1 MALYLANIT
10 YIIYSYNDSNTIG
23 PSFED
28 VCGNIYTLDSS
39 YPSYT
44 YSNSEPIL
52 NLSFNFPSSDPNS
65 SANNNPL
72 AGMNT
77 VILGT
82 NCSNIS
88 QYAFYDCSSLTTV
101 TIQPSGLTSISNYAF
116 YACSKLLNITIGNGG
131 TSIGVSA
138 FSGCSSLNS
147 VTIPSSVI
155 SIGDTAF
162 ESCSSLTSI
171 IIPSSVMTIGNNS
184 FELCSNLQYVYTD
197 STTSTVYTSGT
208 NSTNVYSSF
217 FGGPSITVT
226 ISDISSSDSHS
237 GSYKLSWSGIDK
249 TTGKIV
255 TGSYTGS
262 VTASANTVYTDAHLS
277 AAIYAFEDCLDH
289 ITVYVLPYYS
299 NVNYTFNHITTS

>member
-1 MALYLANIT
+1 MSYVSGTT
-10 YIIYSYNDSNTIG
+10 YIVYPTNLGDSIVDYNNNT
-23 PSFED
+23 
-28 VCGNIYTLDSS
+28 YTLDSS

-44 YSNSEPIL
+44 YSNSEHIL
-52 NLSFNFPSSDPNS
+52 NLSFNFHSSDPNS
-65 SANNNPL
+65 PANNNPL

-88 QYAFYDCSSLTTV
+88 QFAFYDCSSLTKV

-116 YACSKLLNITIGNGG
+116 YACSKLLNITIGNGV

-184 FELCSNLQYVYTD
+184 FELCSKLQYVYTD

-208 NSTNVYSSF
+208 NSTNPNVYSSF
-217 FGGPSITVT
+217 FGGPSITV
-226 ISDISSSDSHS
+226 ILSPDSHS
-237 GSYKLSWSGIDK
+237 GSYTLSWSGIDK
-249 TTGKIV
+249 TTGTIV

-262 VTASANTVYTDAHLS
+262 VTATANTAYTDAHLS
-277 AAIYAFEDCLDH
+277 AAIYAFEDCLDY
-289 ITVYVLPYYS
+289 ITVYVLS
-299 NVNYTFNHITTS
+299 HHNNVQYNFYHTTS

>member
-1 MALYLANIT
+1 MAQYLANTT
-10 YIIYSYNDSNTIG
+10 YIIYSKTVG

-28 VCGNIYTLDSS
+28 VYGNIYTLDSKL
-39 YPSYT
+39 PSYT
-44 YSNSEPIL
+44 YTNGDSNLI
-52 NLSFNFPSSDPNS
+52 NVNFNFPSYPNS
-65 SANNNPL
+65 ADNNNPL

-88 QYAFYDCSSLTTV
+88 QNAFYNCSSLTTV

-116 YACSKLLNITIGNGG
+116 YACNTLSDITIGNGV
-131 TSIGVSA
+131 TSIGVYA

-147 VTIPSSVI
+147 VTIPSSVT

-162 ESCSSLTSI
+162 QSCSSLTSI

-184 FELCSNLQYVYTD
+184 FELCLKLQYVYTD

-208 NSTNVYSSF
+208 KSTNVYSSF

-226 ISDISSSDSHS
+226 ISDSHS
-237 GSYKLSWSGIDK
+237 GSYTLSWSGIHK
-249 TTGKIV
+249 TTGATV
-255 TGSYTGS
+255 TGTFTQTVSSTGDTYGDAHDSSSQTAHNVIRDYLKTNVTPSYTS
-262 VTASANTVYTDAHLS
+262 VDWNIKA
-277 AAIYAFEDCLDH
+277 
-289 ITVYVLPYYS
+289 
-299 NVNYTFNHITTS
+299 TSTK

>member
-1 MALYLANIT
+1 MALYLANTT
-10 YIIYSYNDSNTIG
+10 YIIYSYNVG

-28 VCGNIYTLDSS
+28 VCGNTYTLDSS

-52 NLSFNFPSSDPNS
+52 NLSFNFPSSHPNS
-65 SANNNPL
+65 SANNNPI
-72 AGMNT
+72 AGMNR
-77 VILGT
+77 VILGK

-101 TIQPSGLTSISNYAF
+101 TIQPSDLTSISDYAF
-116 YACSKLLNITIGNGG
+116 YACSTLSDITIGNGV
-131 TSIGVSA
+131 TSIGVYA

-162 ESCSSLTSI
+162 QSCSSLTSI
-171 IIPSSVMTIGNNS
+171 TIPSSVMTIGNNS
-184 FELCSNLQYVYTD
+184 FELCSKLQYVYTD

-208 NSTNVYSSF
+208 NSTNTNVYSSF

-226 ISDISSSDSHS
+226 ISDSHS
-237 GSYKLSWSGIDK
+237 GSYTLSWSGIDK
-249 TTGKIV
+249 TTGKKV

-289 ITVYVLPYYS
+289 INVYVLPYYN
-299 NVNYTFNHITTS
+299 NVQYNFNHTTTP